1 MDLDTTLVV
10 HSSSSEGPSVPSK
23 EQSENTIDIVSQKD
37 KTAKAS
43 GLSNLA
49 DAQYANRIKRNAKI
63 CELLEVCGV
72 EPSVHTKKMMKETEI
87 YNFLF

>member
-10 HSSSSEGPSVPSK
+10 HSNSSEGPSVPSK
-23 EQSENTIDIVSQKD
+23 EQLENTIDIVSQKD

-63 CELLEVCGV
+63 CERGV
-72 EPSVHTKKMMKETEI
+72 RCQTIRTYQKDDER
-87 YNFLF
+87 N